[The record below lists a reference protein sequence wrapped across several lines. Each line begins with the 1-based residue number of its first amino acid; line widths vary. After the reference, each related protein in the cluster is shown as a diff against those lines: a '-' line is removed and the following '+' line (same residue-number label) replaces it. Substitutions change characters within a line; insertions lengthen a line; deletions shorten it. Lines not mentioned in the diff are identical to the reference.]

1 MAREPKKLGR
11 YRDKR
16 APGVTNEP
24 FGDEAPPSRP
34 LGSGERSRPDAR
46 PSRDESGAF
55 VVHLH
60 DATRRHYDV
69 RLEASGV
76 LMSFAVPHGP
86 SLDPARKA
94 LALKTEDH
102 PIEYLDFEDVIPE
115 GQYGAGAMIA
125 WDRGSVTYLEG
136 PPATEVAT
144 GKLHV
149 ELRGMKLRGRW
160 AFVKLAK
167 GETGNE
173 WLLFK
178 KQDEHADAARA
189 LLEEL
194 PRSVLSGLT
203 VEELERRDAIE
214 QAHLDRA
221 TRLGAPRDD
230 GLIEELFDVERS
242 PLIDPATG
250 AARAG
255 PNDAATEELAPERA
269 AAKTAGAPR
278 RRAAKTAGAATKR
291 PAPERA
297 AASAGRVYD
306 AELDGVR
313 VLAVRDGD
321 AVTLRTW
328 TTETSE
334 RIEAFYPD
342 VVRALRSLPIARA
355 AFDGELVAFDATG
368 HPNLA
373 LLAQRVARVANGE
386 AHRAVTAT
394 PVVLVV
400 KDVLALGDLDTR
412 PLPLEARRALA
423 AELLPPL
430 GFLRAATPLEGDEA
444 RVLET
449 CASLGIAGAIAKTK
463 GAPYEPNRGAWT
475 LLTTGIAPRS
485 RARIDHRSDDLRSTL
500 RKVVVSNRDK
510 VFWPADPASGAPQY
524 TKGDLVDYYAGVADV
539 LGPYLKDRPVI
550 LVRYPDGI
558 DGKSFFQWN
567 VPVGMPPW
575 IRTLTLAHEDDDPV
589 APAGAG
595 PASRA
600 AAPARGSS
608 REHKPPKRVFL
619 VDDPETLVYIAN
631 LGCIPLHVLASRAP
645 QLSRADFFTIDFDV
659 KQSELRHAIT
669 LALTLREL
677 LDAIGLVGY
686 PKTSG
691 QTGLHVLV
699 ALGPEQSFDTARALA
714 DLLGRLL
721 VERHPDIATMD
732 RTVTKRGRRVY
743 VDTGQT
749 GTSRAIVAPYSVRA
763 VPGATVSTPLSW
775 DELTPELD
783 PRVFTIATVPARI
796 AKRGDL
802 LAGLLG
808 TRPDVVAAVAKLA
821 ALVRGSRA
829 SR

>member
-1 MAREPKKLGR
+1 MAHDPKKLGR

-24 FGDEAPPSRP
+24 FGDEAPPARP
-34 LGSGERSRPDAR
+34 LGSEERLGSLAQ
-46 PSRDESGAF
+46 PSPSETGAF

-76 LMSFAVPHGP
+76 LLSFAVPHGP
-86 SLDPARKA
+86 SLDPAKKV
-94 LALKTEDH
+94 LAVKTEDH
-102 PIEYLDFEDVIPE
+102 PIEYLEFEDVIPE

-125 WDRGSVTYLEG
+125 WDRGAVTYLEG
-136 PPATEVAT
+136 PPEAELAT

-178 KQDEHADAARA
+178 KQDGEADASRA
-189 LLEEL
+189 ITEEL

-203 VEELERRDAIE
+203 VEELLRRDEIARTYL
-214 QAHLDRA
+214 ARA
-221 TRLGAPRDD
+221 ATLGAKTRAA
-230 GLIEELFDVERS
+230 LITELYDRERS
-242 PLIDPATG
+242 PLAEPEAPAVAATRAPRG
-250 AARAG
+250 AAAK
-255 PNDAATEELAPERA
+255 APKRA
-269 AAKTAGAPR
+269 AAEAAA
-278 RRAAKTAGAATKR
+278 AAKAGT
-291 PAPERA
+291 
-297 AASAGRVYD
+297 VYD
-306 AELDGVR
+306 AALDGVR
-313 VLAVRDGD
+313 VLAVRDAD
-321 AVTLRTW
+321 AVTLRAW
-328 TTETSE
+328 TGETSE

-342 VVRALRSLPIARA
+342 VVRALRSLAVARV

-368 HPNLA
+368 HPNLP
-373 LLAQRVARVANGE
+373 LLAQRVARVAKGD
-386 AHRAVTAT
+386 AHRAVTST

-400 KDVLALGDLDTR
+400 NDVLALGDLDVRT
-412 PLPLEARRALA
+412 LSLEARRALVS
-423 AELLPPL
+423 ELLPPL

-444 RVLET
+444 HVLTT
-449 CASLGIAGAIAKTK
+449 CASLGISGVIAKAK
-463 GAPYEPNRGAWT
+463 GSPYTEGRGAWT
-475 LLTTGIAPRS
+475 LLSTGIAPRAGAVVEH
-485 RARIDHRSDDLRSTL
+485 RAGDRRAAR
-500 RKVVVSNRDK
+500 REVVVSNRDK
-510 VFWPADPASGAPQY
+510 EFWPADPSAGLPRY
-524 TKGDLVDYYAGVADV
+524 TKGDLVDYYASVAGA

-558 DGKSFFQWN
+558 EGKSFFQWN

-575 IRTLTLAHEDDDPV
+575 IRTLTLAPDDDA
-589 APAGAG
+589 APT
-595 PASRA
+595 SSS
-600 AAPARGSS
+600 PARGASS
-608 REHKPPKRVFL
+608 QGHKPPKRVFL
-619 VDDPETLVYIAN
+619 VDDPSTLVYIAN

-645 QLSRADFFTIDFDV
+645 DLSRADFFTIDFDV

-669 LALTLREL
+669 LARTLREL
-677 LDAIGLVGY
+677 LDEIGLVGY

-699 ALGPEQSFDTARALA
+699 SLGPNQSFDTARALA

-732 RTVTKRGRRVY
+732 RIVNRRGERVY

-775 DELTPELD
+775 DEVTTDLD
-783 PRVFTIATVPARI
+783 PRAFTIATVPARI
-796 AKRGDL
+796 AERGDL

-808 TRPDVVAAVAKLA
+808 SSPDVHAAVAKLA
-821 ALVRGSRA
+821 DLVPRRVCGPSRGRT
-829 SR
+829 

>member
-1 MAREPKKLGR
+1 MARDPKKLGR

-34 LGSGERSRPDAR
+34 LGSEAPRRPDAR
-46 PSRDESGAF
+46 ESRDETGAF

-86 SLDPARKA
+86 SLDPARKV
-94 LALKTEDH
+94 LAVKTEDH
-102 PIEYLDFEDVIPE
+102 PIEYLEFEDVIPE

-136 PPATEVAT
+136 PPEAELAK

-178 KQDEHADAARA
+178 KQDADADPSRA

-194 PRSVLSGLT
+194 PRSVFSGLT
-203 VEELERRDAIE
+203 VDELARRDEIAR
-214 QAHLDRA
+214 AHLDRA
-221 TRLGAPRDD
+221 EALGATRDPS
-230 GLIEELFDVERS
+230 LIEELFDVERS
-242 PLIDPATG
+242 PLIEGDPA
-250 AARAG
+250 AG
-255 PNDAATEELAPERA
+255 ERA
-269 AAKTAGAPR
+269 AAVRATTDAAARGA
-278 RRAAKTAGAATKR
+278 AAKAGAATHA
-291 PAPERA
+291 PANGRA
-297 AASAGRVYD
+297 ATSADRIYD

-321 AVTLRTW
+321 AVTLRAW
-328 TTETSE
+328 TGETPE

-342 VVRALRSLPIARA
+342 VVRALRSLPVARV

-373 LLAQRVARVANGE
+373 LLAQRVARVANGD
-386 AHRAVTAT
+386 AHRAVTST

-400 KDVLALGDLDTR
+400 KDVLALGDLDAR

-423 AELLPPL
+423 SELLPPL

-444 RVLET
+444 RVLAT
-449 CASLGIAGAIAKTK
+449 CASLGIAGVVAKRK
-463 GAPYEPNRGAWT
+463 GSPYAPRRGAWT
-475 LLTTGIAPRS
+475 PLSTGIAPRS
-485 RARIDHRSDDLRSTL
+485 RARVDHRAADRRSTL
-500 RKVVVSNRDK
+500 HQVVVSNRDK
-510 VFWPADPASGAPQY
+510 VFWPPDPDAGLPRY
-524 TKGDLVDYYAGVADV
+524 TKGDLVDYYAGVAGV
-539 LGPYLKDRPVI
+539 LGPFLKDRPVI

-575 IRTLTLAHEDDDPV
+575 IRTLTLAHDDDSS
-589 APAGAG
+589 APASG
-595 PASRA
+595 SR
-600 AAPARGSS
+600 RG
-608 REHKPPKRVFL
+608 HKPPKRVFL
-619 VDDPETLVYIAN
+619 VDDPTTLVYIAN

-645 QLSRADFFTIDFDV
+645 DLSRADFFTIDFDV

-669 LALTLREL
+669 LAATLREL
-677 LDAIGLVGY
+677 LDEIGLVGY

-699 ALGPEQSFDTARALA
+699 ALGPQQSFDTARALA

-732 RTVTKRGRRVY
+732 RTVSKRGERVY

-775 DELTPELD
+775 DELTTDLD
-783 PRVFTIATVPARI
+783 PRAFTIATVPARI

-802 LAGLLG
+802 LEGLLDA
-808 TRPDVVAAVAKLA
+808 RPDVVAAVGALA
-821 ALVRGSRA
+821 ALVRSSRA
-829 SR
+829 

>member
-1 MAREPKKLGR
+1 MPRDPKKLGR

-86 SLDPARKA
+86 SLDPARKV
-94 LALKTEDH
+94 LAVKTEDH
-102 PIEYLDFEDVIPE
+102 PIEYLDFEDVIPD

-136 PPATEVAT
+136 PPEAEVAT

-149 ELRGMKLRGRW
+149 ELHGMKLRGRW

-203 VEELERRDAIE
+203 VEDLARRDAIE

-221 TRLGAPRDD
+221 ARLGAPRDARR
-230 GLIEELFDVERS
+230 IEELFDVERS
-242 PLIDPATG
+242 PLIE
-250 AARAG
+250 AAPGTPR
-255 PNDAATEELAPERA
+255 PEPDDAATEKPAPKRA
-269 AAKTAGAPR
+269 AAKAAGAPR
-278 RRAAKTAGAATKR
+278 RSATANAGAATKKL
-291 PAPERA
+291 APERA
-297 AASAGRVYD
+297 AASAGRIYD

-328 TTETSE
+328 TGETSE

-342 VVRALRSLPIARA
+342 VVRALRSLPIGRA

-430 GFLRAATPLEGDEA
+430 GYLRAATPLEGDEA
-444 RVLET
+444 RVLAT

-463 GAPYEPNRGAWT
+463 CAPYEPSRGAWT
-475 LLTTGIAPRS
+475 LLATGIAPRS
-485 RARIDHRSDDLRSTL
+485 RARVDHRAGARRSTL

-510 VFWPADPASGAPQY
+510 VFWPADPARGLPRY

-539 LGPYLKDRPVI
+539 VGPYLKDRPVI

-589 APAGAG
+589 APTEPGAA
-595 PASRA
+595 P
-600 AAPARGSS
+600 APARGAS

-645 QLSRADFFTIDFDV
+645 HLARADFFTIDFDV

-669 LALTLREL
+669 LAQTLREL

-699 ALGPEQSFDTARALA
+699 ALGSEQSFDTARALA

-732 RTVTKRGRRVY
+732 RTVSKRGQRVY